1 MRIANCPVVA
11 AKFSICIFNFQFSMF
26 SCRLP
31 VSPSPPSPLP
41 LSPSPFLPF
50 SPSLILKSMRVLVVE
65 DEAKMAGFIK
75 RGLEE
80 EGAAV
85 DVSPDGHDGL
95 YRASTGNYDLVI
107 LDITLPMIDGLEVCR
122 KLRERRIS
130 TPILLLTARDSV
142 DMKVR
147 GLDSGA
153 DDYLTKPFAFAE
165 LLARIRALRR
175 RDRAEVDLRLQ
186 IGDLVLDPLTRRVT
200 RANQRITLTSKEFAL
215 LECFMRHPDQVLSRT
230 LLSEMVWD
238 ETFDSLTNVIDVYVN
253 YLRNKVDRSFSP
265 KLIHT
270 VRGAGYVLRRP
281 ETSGESTADTE

>member
-1 MRIANCPVVA
+1 M
-11 AKFSICIFNFQFSMF
+11 
-26 SCRLP
+26 
-31 VSPSPPSPLP
+31 
-41 LSPSPFLPF
+41 
-50 SPSLILKSMRVLVVE
+50 SMRLLVVE

-85 DVSPDGHDGL
+85 DISADGQDGF
-95 YRASTGNYDLVI
+95 YRASTGNYDLII
-107 LDITLPMIDGLEVCR
+107 LDITLPLMDGLEVCR
-122 KLRERRIS
+122 KLRESRVS
-130 TPILLLTARDSV
+130 TPILVLTARDSV

-147 GLDSGA
+147 GLDTGA

-175 RDRAEVDLRLQ
+175 RDRTEVNLKLQ

-200 RANQRITLTSKEFAL
+200 RANQAITLTSKEFAL

-230 LLSEMVWD
+230 VLSEKVWD
-238 ETFDSLTNVIDVYVN
+238 ETFDSFTNVIDVYVN
-253 YLRNKVDRSFSP
+253 YLRNKIDRDFSP

-281 ETSGESTADTE
+281 ETASQSAGE

>member
-1 MRIANCPVVA
+1 MRI
-11 AKFSICIFNFQFSMF
+11 
-26 SCRLP
+26 
-31 VSPSPPSPLP
+31 
-41 LSPSPFLPF
+41 
-50 SPSLILKSMRVLVVE
+50 LVVE

-85 DVSPDGHDGL
+85 DVSADGQDGL
-95 YRASTGNYDLVI
+95 YRASTGNYDLIV
-107 LDITLPMIDGLEVCR
+107 LDITLPLVDGLDVCR
-122 KLRERRIS
+122 KLRENKIS

-165 LLARIRALRR
+165 LLARLRALRR
-175 RDRAEVDLRLQ
+175 RDRAEVNLRLQ

-200 RANQRITLTSKEFAL
+200 RANQPITLTSKEFAL

-230 LLSEMVWD
+230 VLSENVWD
-238 ETFDSLTNVIDVYVN
+238 ETFDSFTNVIDVYVN
-253 YLRNKVDRSFSP
+253 YLRNKVDRTFSP

-270 VRGAGYVLRRP
+270 VRGAGYVMRRP
-281 ETSGESTADTE
+281 EISSEVSSEAK

>member
-1 MRIANCPVVA
+1 
-11 AKFSICIFNFQFSMF
+11 
-26 SCRLP
+26 
-31 VSPSPPSPLP
+31 
-41 LSPSPFLPF
+41 
-50 SPSLILKSMRVLVVE
+50 MRVLVVE

>member
-1 MRIANCPVVA
+1 MRI
-11 AKFSICIFNFQFSMF
+11 
-26 SCRLP
+26 
-31 VSPSPPSPLP
+31 
-41 LSPSPFLPF
+41 
-50 SPSLILKSMRVLVVE
+50 LVVE
-65 DEAKMAGFIK
+65 DEAKMSGFIK

-85 DVSPDGHDGL
+85 DVSSDGQDGL
-95 YRASTGNYDLVI
+95 FRASSGNYDLIV
-107 LDITLPMIDGLEVCR
+107 LDITLPGIDGLDVCR
-122 KLRERRIS
+122 KLREGHLS

-142 DMKVR
+142 EMKVR

-175 RDRAEVDLRLQ
+175 RDRSEVSLRLQ

-200 RANQRITLTSKEFAL
+200 RANQPITLTSKEFAL

-230 LLSEMVWD
+230 VLSEKVWD
-238 ETFDSLTNVIDVYVN
+238 ETFDALTNVIDVYIN
-253 YLRNKVDRSFSP
+253 YLRNKVDRNFSP

-281 ETSGESTADTE
+281 ETQGQSVIEGS

>member
-1 MRIANCPVVA
+1 MRI
-11 AKFSICIFNFQFSMF
+11 
-26 SCRLP
+26 
-31 VSPSPPSPLP
+31 
-41 LSPSPFLPF
+41 
-50 SPSLILKSMRVLVVE
+50 LVVE
-65 DEAKMAGFIK
+65 DEAKMSGFIK

-85 DVSPDGHDGL
+85 DVSSDGQDGL
-95 YRASTGNYDLVI
+95 FRASTGNYDLIV
-107 LDITLPMIDGLEVCR
+107 LDITLPGMDGLDVCR
-122 KLRERRIS
+122 KLREGHLS

-142 DMKVR
+142 EMKVR

-175 RDRAEVDLRLQ
+175 RDRSEVSLRLQ

-200 RANQRITLTSKEFAL
+200 RANQPITLTSKEFAL

-230 LLSEMVWD
+230 VLSEKVWD
-238 ETFDSLTNVIDVYVN
+238 ETFDALTNVIDVYIN
-253 YLRNKVDRSFSP
+253 YLRNKVDRNFSP

-281 ETSGESTADTE
+281 ETQGQSVIEGS

>member
-1 MRIANCPVVA
+1 MRI
-11 AKFSICIFNFQFSMF
+11 
-26 SCRLP
+26 
-31 VSPSPPSPLP
+31 
-41 LSPSPFLPF
+41 
-50 SPSLILKSMRVLVVE
+50 LVVE
-65 DEAKMAGFIK
+65 DEAKMASFIK

-85 DVSPDGHDGL
+85 DISTDGQDGL
-95 YRASTGNYDLVI
+95 YRASTGTYDLII
-107 LDITLPMIDGLEVCR
+107 LDITLPLMDGLDVCR
-122 KLRERRIS
+122 RLRESRIS

-142 DMKVR
+142 DMKVS

-175 RDRAEVDLRLQ
+175 RDRAEVSLRLQ

-200 RANQRITLTSKEFAL
+200 RANQPISLTSKEFAL

-230 LLSEMVWD
+230 VLSENVWD
-238 ETFDSLTNVIDVYVN
+238 ETFDSFTNVIDVYVN
-253 YLRNKVDRSFSP
+253 YLRNKIDRSFSP

-281 ETSGESTADTE
+281 ETVGEPVGDREQR